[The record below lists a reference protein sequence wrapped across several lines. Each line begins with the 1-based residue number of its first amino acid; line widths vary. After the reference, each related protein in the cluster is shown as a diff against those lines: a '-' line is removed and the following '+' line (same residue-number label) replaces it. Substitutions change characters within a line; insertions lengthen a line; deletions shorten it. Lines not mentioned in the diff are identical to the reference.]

1 MANQTESAEN
11 KAPASA
17 NAENNANEQAAAKK
31 KNKIFTIIL
40 VVFLVLGGYYGISKY
55 IHSVNNED
63 TEDAQI
69 NGNISPVIPRISGY
83 VAEVKIKDNQYVRK
97 GDTLVVL
104 DNREMKIKV
113 AQAQAALDNAKSSLT
128 VANANTS
135 AAEANSISSKS
146 NINTAEANIEA
157 AKVRL
162 WRAEKD
168 FARYEDLVKDHSVTE
183 QQYEQ
188 ALAEKQ
194 TAERQLQVLVDQK
207 KATESQSLA
216 VASQSNAT
224 AQQIQ
229 VAASVI
235 KQRQA
240 DLDNALLNLS
250 YTVIIAQAEGQI
262 SSVNLEPGQLLQA
275 GQQICTIVLSNDIW
289 VTANFKETQL
299 EKMKVGQSVTV
310 EVDAFPHHEFHAK
323 VASFSPATGS
333 RFALLPPDNASGNF
347 VKVVQR
353 VPVRIEFTDKNDTL
367 VSQLRPGMNVVTEV
381 HFKK

>member
-1 MANQTESAEN
+1 MANLTESEEN
-11 KAPASA
+11 KTSTPPKVDNAA
-17 NAENNANEQAAAKK
+17 NDQAAVKK
-31 KNKIFTIIL
+31 KNKTFTIIL
-40 VVFLVLGGYYGISKY
+40 AVLVVLGGYYGISKY
-55 IHSVNNED
+55 IHSINNEE
-63 TEDAQI
+63 TEDAQV
-69 NGNISPVIPRISGY
+69 NGNISPVIPRIAGY
-83 VAEVKIKDNQYVRK
+83 VSEVKIKDNQFVKK
-97 GDTLVVL
+97 GDTLVIL
-104 DNREMKIKV
+104 DNREMSIKV
-113 AQAQAALDNAKSSLT
+113 LQAQAALDNAKSSLS

-135 AAEANSISSKS
+135 AAQANSVSSKS

-194 TAERQLQVLVDQK
+194 TAERQLQVLMDQK
-207 KATESQSLA
+207 KSAESQSLA
-216 VASQSNAT
+216 VASQSDAT
-224 AQQIQ
+224 GRQAQ

-353 VPVRIEFTDKNDTL
+353 VPVRIEFTDKNDSL
-367 VSQLRPGMNVVTEV
+367 VNQLRPGMNVVTEV
-381 HFKK
+381 HFK